1 MTNASTLHSATM
13 KTAKYTQIP
22 TAATANLDF
31 TYPNTDASQSIN
43 PASYSMIRGSSAWYA
58 RRDLQVH

>member
-1 MTNASTLHSATM
+1 MTNAYTLHSASM

-22 TAATANLDF
+22 TAANANLDF

-43 PASYSMIRGSSAWYA
+43 PASYSIIRGSSA
-58 RRDLQVH
+58 